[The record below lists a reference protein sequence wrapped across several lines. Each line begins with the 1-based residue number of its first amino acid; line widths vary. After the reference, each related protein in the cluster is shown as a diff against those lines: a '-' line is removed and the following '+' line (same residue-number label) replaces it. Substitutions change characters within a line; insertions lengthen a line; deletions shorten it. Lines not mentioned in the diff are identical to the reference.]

1 MLSNG
6 SGITI
11 FLKVTHWHYNA
22 IGQQDKLGCT
32 IQELHAARSIKSTLT
47 FPLKSGQ
54 DKGSISYFLHFLH
67 PLVFKTKG
75 FWSKLHQFW
84 KHTPV
89 KQYIPFH
96 SLSLLQFQNPFNHN
110 PYCQGFWLGLLGLYV
125 WILRN
130 QEEMILPWTCCSK
143 RSILV

>member
-1 MLSNG
+1 MGVVSPSFWRSL
-6 SGITI
+6 T
-11 FLKVTHWHYNA
+11 WCYWPA
-22 IGQQDKLGCT
+22 GQIRLYHSRTACG
-32 IQELHAARSIKSTLT
+32 RSIKSTLT

-84 KHTPV
+84 KHTPA
-89 KQYIPFH
+89 KQYTA

-130 QEEMILPWTCCSK
+130 QTIFSQEEMILPWTCCSK